1 MAGDFLPVFSPSRA
15 SPLDQAYLV
24 EEFMTTQQLPAC
36 PVSEIAARED
46 LVVVCLGTHVRQ
58 AGRGDRNEL
67 RDPAPNP
74 RRRRAQ

>member
-24 EEFMTTQQLPAC
+24 QAFMTTQQLPPCLA
-36 PVSEIAARED
+36 SEIAAREN

-58 AGRGDRNEL
+58 AGRGNRNEL
-67 RDPAPNP
+67 RDPAANP